1 MPDNFVFL
9 YNLKSHRSSP
19 FGRWLLSLCFIYLVS
34 IHVLPAQNEN
44 HFYLKME
51 EQELV
56 PIAKDILNHDS
67 SEYKFSINKQFG
79 KRLSDL
85 LAMPGSFEYPFD
97 SLVTLSKLSP
107 PDKSFRLFSWY
118 IVDENKEHFYYGL
131 IQRKFKTASGT
142 DSLIVI
148 PLHHTI
154 HYSLDIENKVLD
166 NKQWMGALYYKLIAL
181 KTKGKRRDFR
191 TGDWIKENHTLYV
204 LLGWNGSTVYS
215 NFKMADVLTFDP
227 KDSTRA
233 ILGAPVFFFDPIP
246 KYRAV
251 FQYSDNSPFR
261 LNTDRVKRK
270 WPRKDI
276 EMIIFDHLAPPNMS
290 NKHELYDYG
299 ADGSYDGLYYKK
311 NRGGFFVFVK
321 NVRVRDP
328 KLDKYKPKEINKQ
341 SKAAYK
347 KMKKTGLNIYK

>member
-1 MPDNFVFL
+1 MHVKMMH
-9 YNLKSHRSSP
+9 NLFSKSHRSSC
-19 FGRWLLSLCFIYLVS
+19 FGRWLFLFAILTGLQTSGVF
-34 IHVLPAQNEN
+34 AQNEN
-44 HFYLKME
+44 HFFLKMQ

-67 SEYKFSINKQFG
+67 SEYKFAINKSFG
-79 KRLSDL
+79 KKLSEL
-85 LAMPGSFEYPFD
+85 LEMPGSFDYPFD
-97 SLVTLSKLSP
+97 SLITLSKITP
-107 PDKSFRLFSWY
+107 TDNSFRIFSWY
-118 IVDENKEHFYYGL
+118 IIDENKEHFYYGL
-131 IQRKFKTASGT
+131 IQRKFITASGA

-148 PLHHTI
+148 PLHHTLD
-154 HYSLDIENKVLD
+154 YSLDIENKVLD
-166 NKQWMGALYYKLIAL
+166 NKNWMGALYYKVITL

-191 TGDWIKENHTLYV
+191 TGNWIKENHTLYV

-227 KDSTRA
+227 RDNSRA

-261 LNTDRVKRK
+261 LNVDKVKRK
-270 WPRKDI
+270 WPRKDL

-311 NRGGFFVFVK
+311 SRGGFFVFVK

-341 SKAAYK
+341 SRAAYK